1 MEFIKEYNEKLNETI
16 YKATHS
22 TGLKIYVIPK
32 EGFAKKYA
40 VIGTKFGS
48 VNNRFIPLGK
58 SEPID
63 IPDGVAHFL
72 EHKMF
77 EQSDGSNAFDK
88 FSEYG
93 ANANAFTSF
102 TTTCYLFSC
111 TDYFYENLEHLLS
124 YVQDP
129 YYTDE
134 NVSKEQGIIGQ
145 EIRMYDD
152 DGQWQVM
159 INQLKALYKNHPV
172 NRDIAGDIESIS
184 KIDKELLYD
193 CYNTYYNPKN
203 MVLTVCGDV
212 DVQKVLDTVDKLIR
226 CDVKTGDVV
235 SIFPDEPKEI
245 AQKLIETSS
254 SVSRPLFSIGFKDN
268 VRVCGTELMR
278 REMAIGVLTKLLVGR
293 SSPLYSEMYSM
304 GLINEEFGTD
314 IMCEEEFSCISLIGE
329 SNEPLKVRDMVM
341 AEIEKIKQN
350 GFDKS
355 AVERIKKANMGSFLR
370 NFNDTE
376 DIAGLVARNAL
387 CGIDAFEYFDV
398 YDTVSYDYLTQVFN
412 EIFCD
417 EYMAVSIVNPI
428 G

>member
-1 MEFIKEYNEKLNETI
+1 MEYIKQYNEKLNETI

-22 TGLKIYVIPK
+22 TGLKIFVIPK
-32 EGFAKKYA
+32 KGFAKKYA

-58 SEPID
+58 TEPID

-212 DVQKVLDTVDKLIR
+212 DVEKVLEIVEKLIR
-226 CDVKTGDVV
+226 CDVKTGEVV
-235 SIFPDEPKEI
+235 SIFPNEPKEI
-245 AQKLIETSS
+245 AQKLIETKS

-268 VRVCGTELMR
+268 TRASGAELMR
-278 REMAIGVLTKLLVGR
+278 REMAITVITKLLVGR
-293 SSPLYSEMYSM
+293 SSPLYSRMYSM
-304 GLINEEFGTD
+304 GLINDEFGTD

-329 SNEPLKVRDMVM
+329 SNEPLRVRDMVM
-341 AEIEKIKQN
+341 DEIAKIKEN
-350 GFDKS
+350 GFDKNS
-355 AVERIKKANMGSFLR
+355 AERIKKANLGSFLR

-376 DIAGLVARNAL
+376 DIAGLVSRNAL

-398 YDTVSYDYLTQVFN
+398 YDTISYEYLTEVFN

-417 EYMAVSIVNPI
+417 EYMAMSIVNPI

>member
-1 MEFIKEYNEKLNETI
+1 MEYIKEYNEKLNETI
-16 YKATHS
+16 YKGTHS
-22 TGLKIYVIPK
+22 TGLRVFVIPK
-32 EGFAKKYA
+32 QGFTKKYA
-40 VIGTKFGS
+40 IIGTKFGS
-48 VNNRFIPLGK
+48 INNRFVPLGK
-58 SEPID
+58 NEAID

-88 FSEYG
+88 FSVYG
-93 ANANAFTSF
+93 ANANAYTSF
-102 TTTCYLFSC
+102 TNTCYLFSC
-111 TDYFYENLEHLLS
+111 TDYFYENFEHLLS

-212 DVQKVLDTVDKLIR
+212 DVQRVFDTVEKLINT
-226 CDVKTGDVV
+226 DVKTGDVK
-235 SIFPDEPKEI
+235 SIFPDEPDCINE
-245 AQKLIETSS
+245 KLIETKS

-268 VRVCGTELMR
+268 IRAVGEELFK
-278 REMAIGVLTKLLVGR
+278 REMAINIITKLLVGR
-293 SSPLYSEMYSM
+293 SSPLYSKMYEE

-314 IMCEEEFSCISLIGE
+314 IMCEEEFSCISVCGE
-329 SNEPLKVRDMVM
+329 SNEPLKVRDMIM
-341 AEIEKIKQN
+341 AEIDNVRKA
-350 GFDKS
+350 GFDK
-355 AVERIKKANMGSFLR
+355 ARLERIKKSYTGSFLR

-376 DIAGLVARNAL
+376 DIAGLVERNAL
-387 CGIDAFEYFDV
+387 CGIDAFTFFDV
-398 YDTVSYDYLTQVFN
+398 FDSIDYDYVNKVFD
-412 EIFCD
+412 EIFKD
-417 EYMAVSIVNPI
+417 EYMAMSIVNPI
-428 G
+428 S